1 MTGDPIADVIV
12 SRGPEFDAGFT
23 RVEVRRVSVSLAL
36 ADLIGLDTLLAVS
49 ESLYEE
55 FRDPASV
62 APAVLN
68 RMVEAGLLGR
78 KSGRGFYD
86 YSKN

>member
-1 MTGDPIADVIV
+1 M
-12 SRGPEFDAGFT
+12 
-23 RVEVRRVSVSLAL
+23 
-36 ADLIGLDTLLAVS
+36 LAVC

-62 APAVLN
+62 APALLN

-86 YSKN
+86 YSS